1 MVDDLLFE
9 FLEDDENHTS
19 AYEGS
24 YKILIVDDDVEV
36 HTVTRLMLEHFTFN
50 NHNLEI
56 IDVYSGKE
64 TKAYLDHHSDVAV
77 IFLDVVMES
86 NQAGLEVV
94 KYLRDVL
101 NNEITRIILRT
112 GQPGEAP
119 EERIIRE
126 YDINDYRL
134 KTDLTI
140 ERLNSS
146 LITALRSYCYILR
159 IENNRKG
166 LEKIVDASSSL
177 FKHNTM
183 EEFFKTILE
192 QLSSFHENP
201 TELIYIKEH
210 SDGFVTMS
218 QDGMPEIVAGTGKYE
233 EYVGKDL
240 RDVEILNSVY
250 YWIQDHQ
257 NDTRQVQRIDKGI
270 LIKKSD
276 ENRVKNYIY
285 IESNDFKFDLNLI
298 NVFMSNY
305 SIALESCIGCNQIT
319 NNQNE
324 MIITLVDAIEQQFE
338 VSGHLKR
345 VSEMM
350 YKFARVQ
357 KLSLSESD
365 VIKNASMLHDVG
377 YTTISKVLLKKP
389 TSLSEEEFEIIKS
402 HTTIGYE
409 LLSKVNSKT
418 MNMASEIAL
427 SHHERFDGQGYP
439 NGLVGNNIPLQA
451 RMMTIVDVFDVMTHN
466 RVYKTAESVELALE
480 YIKDNSGAQFD
491 PMLTSLFINHYQKI
505 IGQY

>member
-64 TKAYLDHHSDVAV
+64 TKAYLDLHSDVAV

-101 NNEITRIILRT
+101 NNEMTRIILRT

-146 LITALRSYCYILR
+146 LITALRSYSYILR

-166 LEKIVDASSSL
+166 LEKIVDASSNL

-183 EEFFKTILE
+183 EDFFKTILE

-201 TELIYIKEH
+201 TDLIYMKED
-210 SDGFVTMS
+210 SNGFITKS
-218 QDGMPEIVAGTGKYE
+218 QEGMPEIVAGTGKYE
-233 EYVGKDL
+233 AYVGRYL
-240 RDVEILNSVY
+240 GDVEVLESVY
-250 YWIQDHQ
+250 SCIQAHQ
-257 NDTRQVQRIDKGI
+257 NDNKQVQMIDKGI

-276 ENRVKNYIY
+276 ENMVKNYIY

-305 SIALESCIGCNQIT
+305 SSALESYDGTSQT
-319 NNQNE
+319 KNNQNE
-324 MIITLVDAIEQQFE
+324 MMMILVNAIEEQFE
-338 VSGHLKR
+338 ESGHLKR
-345 VSEMM
+345 VSDMM
-350 YKFARVQ
+350 YKFARLQ
-357 KLSLSESD
+357 KLSLSESEA
-365 VIKNASMLHDVG
+365 IKNASILHDVG
-377 YTTISKVLLKKP
+377 DTIISKTLLKKSTP
-389 TSLSEEEFEIIKS
+389 LSKEEFNIIKS
-402 HTTIGYE
+402 HTTIGHE
-409 LLSKVNSKT
+409 LLSKVKSKT
-418 MNMASEIAL
+418 MEIASEIAL
-427 SHHERFDGQGYP
+427 SHHERFDGMGYP
-439 NGLVGNNIPLQA
+439 NGLTGNDIPLSA

-480 YIKDNSGAQFD
+480 YIKDNSGSQFD
-491 PMLTSLFINHYQKI
+491 PMLALLFINNHQEI
-505 IGQY
+505 IG